1 MWLLGTMSPGFAMKD
16 LRKAKFTSPDLL
28 FVFSEWLCL
37 KASKEIDIQ
46 FFDTHGFEMLSL
58 TL

>member
-1 MWLLGTMSPGFAMKD
+1 MSPGFAVKD
-16 LRKAKFTSPDLL
+16 LRKAKFISPDLL

-37 KASKEIDIQ
+37 KAVKEIDTQ